1 MAQCFANS
9 NVPHVIAIS
18 GSKNVLDDRAIVF
31 SSTLY
36 CELLSG
42 KSVKVAFENARVR
55 VSLADLSCD
64 ETADEKSMSQFLLMG
79 EGDHDEV
86 LFKGD
91 GDSGGGEF
99 VDVSVVGP
107 KVYDPPAPN
116 AQTVG
121 QRITIQVSCTVQCS
135 IIMWKGGGESLLGI
149 LSAVSLYTRS
159 ALIVFFLPAL
169 ETLFPHCEFSWL
181 RG

>member
-135 IIMWKGGGESLLGI
+135 IIMWKGGGGVLTWYPLCCISVHTVGTNSL
-149 LSAVSLYTRS
+149 
-159 ALIVFFLPAL
+159 FFACIRNFIP
-169 ETLFPHCEFSWL
+169 TL
-181 RG
+181 